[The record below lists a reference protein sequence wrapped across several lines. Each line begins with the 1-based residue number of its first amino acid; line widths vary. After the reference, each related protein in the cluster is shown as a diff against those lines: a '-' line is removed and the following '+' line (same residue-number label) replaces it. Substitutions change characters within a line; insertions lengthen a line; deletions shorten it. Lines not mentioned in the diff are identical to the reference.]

1 MFRCPLFRNFEI
13 NEMIN
18 RDTFASDLND
28 PIAFRGQEDLSI
40 IPDLENYQDK
50 KKWSEYLE
58 SVKR

>member
-1 MFRCPLFRNFEI
+1 
-13 NEMIN
+13 MIN
-18 RDTFASDLND
+18 RDTFANDLND

-58 SVKR
+58 SVKEEVHSK